1 MYRIVMW
8 FTEQHSTRI
17 LGLGLHQT
25 IQHEKLLVHT
35 IPKSGHE
42 TMVKFKQNFNGCS
55 CITNIFRL

>member
-1 MYRIVMW
+1 MC

-25 IQHEKLLVHT
+25 IRHEKLLVHT
-35 IPKSGHE
+35 ILKSGHE

-55 CITNIFRL
+55 CITNMFRL